1 MHKLVIIVFSLILGF
16 IIFQIPVISE
26 WIQNSVF
33 WLIVIILLSYSYK
46 NDNSDKKVK
55 NAD

>member
-1 MHKLVIIVFSLILGF
+1 MHKFIIIILSLLLGF
-16 IIFQIPVISE
+16 VTFMIPVISE

-46 NDNSDKKVK
+46 NK
-55 NAD
+55 NNNNQSK

>member
-1 MHKLVIIVFSLILGF
+1 MHKLIIIILSLLLGF
-16 IIFQIPVISE
+16 VTLMIPIISE

-46 NDNSDKKVK
+46 K
-55 NAD
+55 

>member
-16 IIFQIPVISE
+16 ITFQIPVVSE

>member
-1 MHKLVIIVFSLILGF
+1 MHKLIIIILSLILGF
-16 IIFQIPVISE
+16 ITFMIPAISE

-46 NDNSDKKVK
+46 NK
-55 NAD
+55 